1 PWDGQALTVELPRED
16 GSTLRLRIW
25 GEGMRL
31 LRAGQ
36 ADLTLTEDM
45 GPRGHGNATLVLSEA
60 ARRKRPE
67 QPPYV
72 HLPARVALAIT
83 QGGSG
88 RTLQGRVTFQAGGQP
103 PQTVPFHVRVEPQ
116 ATPCG

>member
-36 ADLTLTEDM
+36 ADLTLTDDM
-45 GPRGHGNATLVLSEA
+45 GPRGHGNATLVFSEA
-60 ARRKRPE
+60 ARRARPG
-67 QPPYV
+67 QPAYV
-72 HLPARVALAIT
+72 HVPARVALTAT
-83 QGGSG
+83 KGGAG
-88 RTLQGRVTFQAGGQP
+88 GLLQGRVTFQAEGQP
-103 PQTVPFHVRVEPQ
+103 RQTVPFQVRVDHQ